1 MARWT
6 RESNLPPAPAPRSVP
21 DVCAAHGGGQHGRH
35 GASACCDKARRR
47 ASLAL
52 PCTSSRGRAHA
63 EFGSLPHHGP
73 MLIEPVQRQRI
84 ADICRPYGVQRLQMF
99 GSAARGDE
107 THASDVDLLVEFV
120 PDRTPTGFAL
130 VDLRDELSSVFDG
143 RVVDLAFPSVLD
155 NPFRRRAVEPDLR
168 PLFQ

>member
-1 MARWT
+1 
-6 RESNLPPAPAPRSVP
+6 
-21 DVCAAHGGGQHGRH
+21 
-35 GASACCDKARRR
+35 
-47 ASLAL
+47 
-52 PCTSSRGRAHA
+52 
-63 EFGSLPHHGP
+63 